1 MGGQGRGQGG
11 RQGGASSGGPGWRA
25 RGARLRDRVAARLSA
40 RARVAPGA
48 LAVPEPRLAGDPAAG
63 GRLLEGRLRLGGEV
77 VDLGDRSPWDLP
89 PDLPGDA
96 GATDELHAFRW
107 LDDLAAVGGPR
118 ARRQAQAWVGEWIG
132 RFGAGA
138 GPGWAPGLA
147 GARLLRWTGHA
158 GLLLRGQGE
167 AERDRLARSL
177 AGQALFL
184 ARRVRALPPG
194 VPRVEPLAAL
204 VQAGLVLPGSR
215 ELARQA
221 ALGLG
226 REAQGAVDAAGA
238 VASRAPEELLDV
250 LELLAGAARA
260 ITEADLLAPQP
271 RPGPGSGGGP
281 GGGPLRA
288 IAEAA
293 GRAAPTLRALRHADG
308 GLARFHG
315 GCRGAQGR
323 LDAALAGTGRPGLA
337 GAGGRGGRPVLAM
350 GYTRLAAGRVSV
362 IADASLPPRGPAST
376 GAHASALAFEL
387 TSGRRPVVVSCG
399 PGRAFGAEW
408 RRAGRATPSHSALT
422 LDGLSSSRV
431 APPRP
436 GEAAGRLVEGPTR
449 VIFEPTPLSGG
460 LRVEM
465 AHDGW
470 RASHG
475 LTHARTLHLALDG
488 RRLAGEDLLTT
499 LTAADGRALDRAMG
513 RGEGLGLAIHVRFHL
528 HPDVEAEPLSDGTV
542 ALDLRSGE
550 RWVLAQE
557 GASQVS
563 LDASAYLEEGSL
575 EPRPSTQVVL
585 LARAVGPTTRLRWT
599 LAKAKGTPQGLRDLV
614 PDRDAN
620 GAPGWGREENG

>member
-1 MGGQGRGQGG
+1 MGVAQ
-11 RQGGASSGGPGWRA
+11 GWRA

-40 RARVAPGA
+40 RARVVPGA
-48 LAVPEPRLAGDPAAG
+48 LLVPEPRLGGDPAAG
-63 GRLLEGRLRLGGEV
+63 RRLLEGQVRLGAEV
-77 VDLGDRSPWDLP
+77 AELGGGSPWDLRGP
-89 PDLPGDA
+89 EA
-96 GATDELHAFRW
+96 EALHAFRW
-107 LDDLAAVGGPR
+107 LDDLAALGGPR
-118 ARRQAQAWVGEWIG
+118 ARGLAQAWAAEWTH
-132 RFGAGA
+132 RFGGGA
-138 GPGWAPGLA
+138 GPGWTPGVA

-158 GLLLRGQGE
+158 GLLLKGQGE
-167 AERDRLARSL
+167 GERERIARSL
-177 AGQALFL
+177 ARQALFL

-194 VPRVEPLAAL
+194 APRVEPLAAL

-226 REAQGAVDAAGA
+226 REAALAVDTGGA
-238 VASRAPEELLDV
+238 VASRSPEELLDL

-260 ITEADLLAPQP
+260 ITEADLLAPAP
-271 RPGPGSGGGP
+271 RRGPEPRTGP
-281 GGGPLRA
+281 APEGGPLKA

-315 GCRGAQGR
+315 GCRGAEGR
-323 LDAALAGTGRPGLA
+323 LDAALAGAGRPGLA
-337 GAGGRGGRPVLAM
+337 GAGGRGGRPTLAM
-350 GYTRLAAGRVSV
+350 GFARLAAGRVSV
-362 IADASLPPRGPAST
+362 IADARLPPRGPAST

-399 PGRAFGAEW
+399 PGRGFGAEW

-449 VIFEPTPLSGG
+449 VICEPTPLSGG

-470 RASHG
+470 RLSHG
-475 LTHARTLHLALDG
+475 LTHARTLHLSPDG

-513 RGEGLGLAIHVRFHL
+513 RGGALGFAVHVRFHL
-528 HPDVEAEPLSDGTV
+528 HPDVEAEPLPDGTV

-550 RWVLAQE
+550 RWVLGQE
-557 GASQVS
+557 GAAQVS
-563 LDASAYLEEGSL
+563 LDVSAYLEEGAA
-575 EPRPSTQVVL
+575 EPRPASQVVL

-599 LAKAKGTPQGLRDLV
+599 LAKAEGTPQGLRDLL
-614 PDRDAN
+614 PDRD
-620 GAPGWGREENG
+620 GAPGWGRRREPRGEESG